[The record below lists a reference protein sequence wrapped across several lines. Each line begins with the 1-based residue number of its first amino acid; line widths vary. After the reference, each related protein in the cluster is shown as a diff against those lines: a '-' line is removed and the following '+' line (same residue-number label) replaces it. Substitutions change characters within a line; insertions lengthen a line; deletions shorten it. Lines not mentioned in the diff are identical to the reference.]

1 MRRTV
6 DLRQCCEGSLLSRKT
21 GKLDS
26 SPSSGAA
33 TSIVVRQLTIIW
45 SSNFHCGKGRESTD
59 RIRRHLGPFGE
70 WKIEHVSIP
79 EMQAADPM
87 LDEALEL
94 GGKVVDYT
102 EE

>member
-1 MRRTV
+1 MNERVKEWIRTV
-6 DLRQCCEGSLLSRKT
+6 NETDRGLTPVLRGIIAIQKDREAG
-21 GKLDS
+21 
-26 SPSSGAA
+26 
-33 TSIVVRQLTIIW
+33 QLTIIW